1 MKALLIFIPSIR
13 KLIQRKPK
21 KSKSKK
27 SEEVKKR
34 FLSREKDKI
43 DKKIDSALILGDYSS
58 AFSLTGKMDK
68 VEKKLNRVKR
78 KEKINEKNWRLQ

>member
-1 MKALLIFIPSIR
+1 MKTLLLIFIPSVR
-13 KLIQRKPK
+13 KYIQKNHKKP
-21 KSKSKK
+21 
-27 SEEVKKR
+27 EAVKKR

-58 AFSLTGKMDK
+58 AMFLTGKMNK

-78 KEKINEKNWRLQ
+78 KEKINEKN

>member
-1 MKALLIFIPSIR
+1 MKALLIFIPSI
-13 KLIQRKPK
+13 KKYIQRKPK
-21 KSKSKK
+21 NLKSKK
-27 SEEVKKR
+27 SEAVKKR

-68 VEKKLNRVKR
+68 VNKKITKVVKKEKKLN
-78 KEKINEKNWRLQ
+78 EKN